1 MDDKGMEKGPER
13 VEIAAKGSG
22 GEAGQ
27 DAGKEVIVETAR
39 RPYTFDR
46 VTRIIFTVIG
56 VLSALYLIDVLH
68 GVLLPFVV
76 ACLMAY
82 MLEPI
87 VKWNMRL
94 THLRQRFIFL
104 LLLPYMASEMTSMYA
119 AISRYVNEQVQ
130 IPYIS
135 HQIHDYIRDNINL
148 DEISRWLS
156 RDEWINLAKESLGRT
171 WTLLSTSVSF
181 LISAVSWLIVLLYL
195 IFIMLDYERLMLSF
209 TQLVPFAHRRK
220 VFRIMDDVKNAMN
233 RYFRGQFLIAMS
245 VGVLFSI
252 GFLLIKLPMAV
263 VLGMF
268 IGVLNM
274 VPYLQLISLP
284 IAALMC
290 VVAYVSNG
298 VDFWLI
304 FWETMG
310 VYVVVQCIQDL
321 LLTPKIMG
329 KAMGLN
335 PAIILLS
342 LSIWGC
348 LMGFIGLILALP
360 LTTLILSYYDQ
371 YVVRRI
377 QTKKSLH
384 RRP

>member
-1 MDDKGMEKGPER
+1 
-13 VEIAAKGSG
+13 
-22 GEAGQ
+22 
-27 DAGKEVIVETAR
+27 
-39 RPYTFDR
+39 
-46 VTRIIFTVIG
+46 
-56 VLSALYLIDVLH
+56 
-68 GVLLPFVV
+68 
-76 ACLMAY
+76 
-82 MLEPI
+82 
-87 VKWNMRL
+87 
-94 THLRQRFIFL
+94 
-104 LLLPYMASEMTSMYA
+104 
-119 AISRYVNEQVQ
+119 
-130 IPYIS
+130 
-135 HQIHDYIRDNINL
+135 
-148 DEISRWLS
+148 
-156 RDEWINLAKESLGRT
+156 
-171 WTLLSTSVSF
+171 
-181 LISAVSWLIVLLYL
+181 
-195 IFIMLDYERLMLSF
+195 MLDYERLMLSF
-209 TQLVPFAHRRK
+209 KQLVPFAHRRK